1 VALSFVHYADP
12 VSPEDAR
19 RVDRR
24 GGPSQHSDP
33 VRRHCDSIAHSERRA
48 PNLELLVVRWMWPAL
63 DLGIALAIPRQFRR
77 WAIAYAMILTPLVLF
92 ATGSLAANAS

>member
-1 VALSFVHYADP
+1 
-12 VSPEDAR
+12 
-19 RVDRR
+19 
-24 GGPSQHSDP
+24 
-33 VRRHCDSIAHSERRA
+33 
-48 PNLELLVVRWMWPAL
+48 MWPAL